1 MTLYNKVNKFLGKH
15 SYLPDTMYGDNNKC
29 IIKYDLINKE
39 YSGMYKKLSGVI
51 KNKPNFW
58 NNADIKF
65 AIIID
70 EPSIKITITANSWGK
85 IV

>member
-1 MTLYNKVNKFLGKH
+1 MSLYTKINNFVVDN

-29 IIKYDLINKE
+29 VIKYDLINE
-39 YSGMYKKLSGVI
+39 ECAGMYRKLSNAI

-65 AIIID
+65 SFIID
-70 EPSIKITITANSWGK
+70 EPSIKITITANSRGLK
-85 IV
+85 